1 MKLKKKLLIGTALVL
16 GFGPAAIVSAQGW
29 QARTVDQVAA
39 DINVDEQNKVTYTV
53 KYGDTLGVIS
63 KALGID
69 LIYLAEINHIDNI
82 DLIFPGTV
90 IVAQYDNYHHVDQL
104 AIQSPEGEEV
114 DVDVPVNLASE
125 SAESETV
132 VDFTN
137 QASEATEETEL
148 VSSVAPAEEF
158 NPTTSNQTADPVVEE
173 TTTTHE
179 EVDQAEGPAVSP
191 QTNAGADSVQVE
203 PKEKPV
209 AESQDQLAPAAET
222 PQEADPQVSNGAEL
236 PEVSNGAELPP
247 VSSGAELPQ
256 ATTETTSTTVEMVE
270 PTTTTEIIEPTT
282 TTAEIVEP
290 TTTTAEIV
298 EPTTTT
304 VELVEPTTTTAEI
317 VEPTTTTVQVVE
329 RPANGLQPHVAS
341 YRDKIASQYGITNF
355 SGYRPGDP
363 GDHGKGLAIDFMVPV
378 SSEVGDQIAAQAI
391 ADMKAGNQGINYV
404 IWKQRIS
411 GSWTGYGWKPQD
423 DRGSLTANH
432 FDHVHVSFN

>member
-39 DINVDEQNKVTYTV
+39 DIHVDEQNKVAYTV

-63 KALGID
+63 KALGVD
-69 LIYLAEINHIDNI
+69 LIYLAEINHIDNV

-104 AIQSPEGEEV
+104 AIQSPEGEQV

-125 SAESETV
+125 PAGSETV

-137 QASEATEETEL
+137 QTSEATEETEM
-148 VSSVAPAEEF
+148 VSPVAPAQDF
-158 NPTTSNQTADPVVEE
+158 KQTTDPVVEE

-203 PKEKPV
+203 PKDKPV

-222 PQEADPQVSNGAEL
+222 TQEAEPQVSNGAEL

-256 ATTETTSTTVEMVE
+256 ATTEASSTTVD
-270 PTTTTEIIEPTT
+270 PTTTTEII
-282 TTAEIVEP
+282 
-290 TTTTAEIV
+290 

-317 VEPTTTTVQVVE
+317 VEPTTTTAEVVEPTTTTVQVVE
-329 RPANGLQPHVAS
+329 RPADGLQPHVAS

-363 GDHGKGLAIDFMVPV
+363 GDHGKGLAIDFMVPH

-391 ADMKAGNQGINYV
+391 ADMKAGNQRITYV

-411 GSWTGYGWKPQD
+411 GSWTGYNWKPQE
-423 DRGSLTANH
+423 DRGNPTANH

>member
-39 DINVDEQNKVTYTV
+39 DVHVDEQNKVTYTV

-104 AIQSPEGEEV
+104 AIQSPEGEQV

-125 SAESETV
+125 SAESQTV

-137 QASEATEETEL
+137 QTSEATEETEM
-148 VSSVAPAEEF
+148 VSPVAPAQDF
-158 NPTTSNQTADPVVEE
+158 KQTTDPVVEE

-179 EVDQAEGPAVSP
+179 EVDQAEDPAVSP

-203 PKEKPV
+203 PKDKPV

-222 PQEADPQVSNGAEL
+222 TQEAEPQVSNGAEL

-256 ATTETTSTTVEMVE
+256 ATTEASSTTVD

-282 TTAEIVEP
+282 TTVELVEP

-317 VEPTTTTVQVVE
+317 VEPTTTTVQVTE

-378 SSEVGDQIAAQAI
+378 SSEVGDQIAAQAV
-391 ADMKAGNQGINYV
+391 ADMKAGNQRIHYV

-411 GSWTGYGWKPQD
+411 GSWTGYNWDPQE
-423 DRGSLTANH
+423 DRGNPTANH

>member
-39 DINVDEQNKVTYTV
+39 DIHVDEQNKVAYTV

-63 KALGID
+63 KALGVD
-69 LIYLAEINHIDNI
+69 LIYLAEINHIDNV

-90 IVAQYDNYHHVDQL
+90 IVAQYDHYHHVDQL
-104 AIQSPEGEEV
+104 AIQSPEGEQV

-125 SAESETV
+125 PAGSETV

-137 QASEATEETEL
+137 QTFEATEETEM
-148 VSSVAPAEEF
+148 VSPVAPAQDF
-158 NPTTSNQTADPVVEE
+158 KQTTDPVVEE

-179 EVDQAEGPAVSP
+179 EVDQAEDPAVSP

-203 PKEKPV
+203 SKDKPV
-209 AESQDQLAPAAET
+209 AEIQDQLAPAAET

-270 PTTTTEIIEPTT
+270 PTTTTEI
-282 TTAEIVEP
+282 
-290 TTTTAEIV
+290 V

-329 RPANGLQPHVAS
+329 RPADGLQPHVAS

-411 GSWTGYGWKPQD
+411 GSWTGYNWKPQE

>member
-39 DINVDEQNKVTYTV
+39 DVHVDEQNKVTYTV

-137 QASEATEETEL
+137 QATEATEETEL
-148 VSSVAPAEEF
+148 VSPVAPAEEF
-158 NPTTSNQTADPVVEE
+158 NPTTSDQTADPVVEE
-173 TTTTHE
+173 TTTTLE

-203 PKEKPV
+203 PKDKPE

-222 PQEADPQVSNGAEL
+222 TQEAEPQVSNGAEL

-256 ATTETTSTTVEMVE
+256 ATTEASSTTVD
-270 PTTTTEIIEPTT
+270 PTTTTEII
-282 TTAEIVEP
+282 
-290 TTTTAEIV
+290 

-317 VEPTTTTVQVVE
+317 VEPTTTTVQVTE

-411 GSWTGYGWKPQD
+411 GSWTGYNWKPQE
-423 DRGSLTANH
+423 DRGNPTANH

>member
-39 DINVDEQNKVTYTV
+39 DIHVDEQNKVAYTV

-63 KALGID
+63 KALGVD

-137 QASEATEETEL
+137 QATEETEL
-148 VSSVAPAEEF
+148 VSPVAPAEEF
-158 NPTTSNQTADPVVEE
+158 NPTTSDQTADPVVEE

-203 PKEKPV
+203 PKDKPE

-222 PQEADPQVSNGAEL
+222 TQEAEPQVSNGAEL

-256 ATTETTSTTVEMVE
+256 ATTEASSTTVD
-270 PTTTTEIIEPTT
+270 PTTTTEII
-282 TTAEIVEP
+282 
-290 TTTTAEIV
+290 

-317 VEPTTTTVQVVE
+317 VEPTTTTVQVTE

-411 GSWTGYGWKPQD
+411 GSWTGYNWKPQE

>member
-39 DINVDEQNKVTYTV
+39 DIHVDEQNKVAYTV

-63 KALGID
+63 KALGVD

-137 QASEATEETEL
+137 QATEETEL
-148 VSSVAPAEEF
+148 VSPVAPAEEF
-158 NPTTSNQTADPVVEE
+158 NPTTSDQTADPVVEE

-203 PKEKPV
+203 PKDKPE

-222 PQEADPQVSNGAEL
+222 TQEAEPQVSNGAEL

-256 ATTETTSTTVEMVE
+256 ATTEASSTTVD

-282 TTAEIVEP
+282 TTVELVEP

-317 VEPTTTTVQVVE
+317 VEPTTTTVQVTE

-411 GSWTGYGWKPQD
+411 GSWTGYNWKPQE

>member
-39 DINVDEQNKVTYTV
+39 DVHVDEQNKVTYTV

-90 IVAQYDNYHHVDQL
+90 IVAQYDHYHHVDQL

-137 QASEATEETEL
+137 QATEATEETEL
-148 VSSVAPAEEF
+148 VSPVAPAEEF
-158 NPTTSNQTADPVVEE
+158 NPTTSDQTADPVVEE

-203 PKEKPV
+203 PKDKPE

-222 PQEADPQVSNGAEL
+222 TQEAEPQVSNGAEL

-256 ATTETTSTTVEMVE
+256 ATTEASSTTVD
-270 PTTTTEIIEPTT
+270 PATTTEII
-282 TTAEIVEP
+282 
-290 TTTTAEIV
+290 

-317 VEPTTTTVQVVE
+317 IEPTTTTVQVTE

-411 GSWTGYGWKPQD
+411 GSWTGYNWKPQE